1 MNKFLSGSHPGEKD
15 ALESLRESMQ
25 AVAQASPP
33 VGRVEGQAEIAARA
47 LTIPGISF
55 TGKSPNILS
64 KEARYRLVN
73 FLLWTAGLIFLV
85 IIGSTVLMAWRTK
98 AEIPSTWVWIL
109 GVSVIVALFLCVLA
123 YFTVMGFGEVS
134 LSLSSE
140 TADSGETDGSAPG
153 TGGDAPPVTTT
164 PAPEK

>member
-1 MNKFLSGSHPGEKD
+1 MSAHTQEKD
-15 ALESLRESMQ
+15 ALESLRDSMQ
-25 AVAQASPP
+25 AMLQAAPQA
-33 VGRVEGQAEIAARA
+33 GQAEAQAEMAAKA

-73 FLLWTAGLIFLV
+73 FLLSAAGIIFLLT
-85 IIGSTVLMAWRTK
+85 IGSSILLALRTK
-98 AEIPSTWVWIL
+98 ADIPSNWVWVV
-109 GVSVIVALFLCVLA
+109 GVSLIVALFLCVLA

-140 TADSGETDGSAPG
+140 AADTDGEDGSM
-153 TGGDAPPVTTT
+153 PPVTPL
-164 PAPEK
+164 PAPQENP